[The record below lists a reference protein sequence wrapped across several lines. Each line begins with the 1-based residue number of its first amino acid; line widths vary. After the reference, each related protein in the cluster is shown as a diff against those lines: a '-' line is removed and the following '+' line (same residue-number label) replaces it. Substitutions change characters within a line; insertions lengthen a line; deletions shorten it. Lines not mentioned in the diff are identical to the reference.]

1 MGVPVR
7 PGHLRHRVD
16 VQRRGE
22 IRTDTG
28 ASTPAWESLGTRWAS
43 IEPLS
48 GRELE
53 VAQSVDARVTHAIDL
68 RYVHMLDPSCR
79 IMWINRGRVV
89 ALNVVSVLNVDSRN
103 VLSRVLAVEQ
113 VGVAS

>member
-22 IRTDTG
+22 TRTDTG
-28 ASTPAWESLGTRWAS
+28 ASPPAWESLGARWAS

-48 GRELE
+48 VRELE
-53 VAQSVDARVTHAIDL
+53 VAQSIDARVTHAIDL
-68 RYVHMLDPSCR
+68 RYFHDLDPTCR
-79 IMWINRGRVV
+79 LTWTNRGRIAVFNI
-89 ALNVVSVLNVDSRN
+89 ASVLNVDSRN
-103 VLSRVLAVEQ
+103 TLSRVLAIEQ
-113 VGVAS
+113 VGAAP